1 MRLGLK
7 RYEIDIRL
15 YSDEECK
22 SLFKFIH
29 WHTWAWYLPMAKLI
43 ARFEAEEQIHK
54 YQQSSHYTCEVRR
67 AGKE

>member
-7 RYEIDIRL
+7 RYEVDIRL

-29 WHTWAWYLPMAKLI
+29 WHTWAWCLLMAKLI
-43 ARFEAEEQIHK
+43 ARFEAEEQIYK
-54 YQQSSHYTCEVRR
+54 YQQASHHTCEVTL
-67 AGKE
+67 AEK